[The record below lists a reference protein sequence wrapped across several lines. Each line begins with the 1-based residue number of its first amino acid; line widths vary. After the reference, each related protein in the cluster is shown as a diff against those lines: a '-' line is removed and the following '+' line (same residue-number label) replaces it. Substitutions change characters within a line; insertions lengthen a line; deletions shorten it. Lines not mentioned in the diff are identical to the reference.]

1 MSPTYHFLFLFFLC
15 IWINAESADPSGQ
28 FCDDSTKINSTQI
41 SKNIDTILPK
51 LVLGTSQYGFIKTSY
66 GKGESQIYGLA
77 QCRGDVSSEDC
88 STCIQD
94 AANEIRKRCPNQS
107 DSRIWYEY
115 CFLRY
120 STRNFFGQVD
130 TGFGIYYYNVQ
141 NVTDPDPDTFNKEL
155 GALMDKISSEAVVP
169 ANKGLGK
176 AKTVLTPFNTLYG
189 LVQCTRDLSKQGCA
203 ECLAIAIGNLPT
215 FCNDKKGCRV
225 LYSSCYLRYE
235 LYPFYFPLD
244 SQKSSV
250 GASMNYHSYTVYKH

>member
-1 MSPTYHFLFLFFLC
+1 MSSIHHFLFLFFLC
-15 IWINAESADPSGQ
+15 LWIAESADPSGQ
-28 FCDDSTKINSTQI
+28 FCNNSTKISSAQI
-41 SKNIDTILPK
+41 SKNIDTLLPK
-51 LVLGTSQYGFIKTSY
+51 LVSGTSQYGFIKTSY
-66 GKGESQIYGLA
+66 GEGEAQVYGLA

-88 STCIQD
+88 STCIHD
-94 AANEIRKRCPNQS
+94 AADEIRKRCPNQS

-130 TGFGIYYYNVQ
+130 TGFGIYIYNVQ

-155 GALMDKISSEAVVP
+155 GALMDKIRSEAVLP

-176 AKTVLTPFNTLYG
+176 GKTKLTPFNTLYA

-203 ECLAIAIGNLPT
+203 ECLAIAISNFPK

-244 SQKSSV
+244 SQDSTLL
-250 GASMNYHSYTVYKH
+250 GASKNYHSHTVYKP